1 VAKEIFM
8 TQWFSD
14 QMLVAGEALIK
25 CLDETDAK
33 VQAAFWIL
41 DAENKTWKLTIVS
54 PLVGSEG
61 PRNYYRRINTINES
75 AKSDEDVIALHD
87 ISVSN
92 TDNRIVKAI
101 KRSVLGN
108 SILGNNR
115 LGRNTLGGVYI
126 EDMYLYRMDWKLLE
140 NNTPNT
146 TMIDRTLHLNP

>member
-1 VAKEIFM
+1 MAKEIFM

-75 AKSDEDVIALHD
+75 AKPDEDVIALHD